1 MPYKSHSICSFGELE
16 DNQDPEKNL
25 CHNNF
30 GDLNLKRLIPIL
42 QLLVEKVWINLV
54 LKTKKKKNEVLV
66 FNHDLVLRL
75 FMAGT
80 LQNGKK
86 FDSSRDRN
94 KPFKFTIG
102 RNEVIKGWE
111 EGFAQVRVSGK

>member
-1 MPYKSHSICSFGELE
+1 MPYTSHSICSFGEVE
-16 DNQDPEKNL
+16 DDQDPEKNL
-25 CHNNF
+25 GHKNF
-30 GDLNLKRLIPIL
+30 GDLNPKRLIAIL
-42 QLLVEKVWINLV
+42 QLLVERVCINLV
-54 LKTKKKKNEVLV
+54 LKTKKSLLV
-66 FNHDLVLRL
+66 FNHNLVLQL
-75 FMAGT
+75 FTAGT

-111 EGFAQVRVSGK
+111 EGFAQVRVSEK